1 MTTAFRLRQV
11 LRATALFLGLA
22 AIFAAGAIVGRGR
35 NFLTWNN
42 QADIFAQVAINGV
55 LAVGMTFV
63 ILTAG
68 IDLSVGRLLGL
79 GSTVCAMLLMEREW
93 NPASAVAVGSLALS
107 GLLAGWVT
115 WAALGRWVLRPNFRL
130 VVAAIVGLGWGLGLS
145 AWGAMQVLTG
155 FSVLGVLVAVPAVGL
170 MFGVVSGLMIA
181 KGRLQPFIG
190 TLAMMVSA
198 YGLARIM
205 AGGGGRIH
213 SLTDTAGLTA
223 PDPMFALV
231 RSSYL
236 GPLHFPVPAAVL
248 LGCVVLA
255 FVVLRTQ
262 RFGRHVYAVGGNEE
276 AARLSG
282 INVDRTKIAVYAVS
296 GALAALGGVLF
307 CARYRHGVPNAVEAA
322 ELDAIAAVVI
332 GGTSLMGGR
341 GSIVGTFVGVL
352 IFGYLN
358 NILQLR
364 AVPQDWQLLLKG
376 IIIVLAVWLQEGQLG
391 SWARGLWQATFSR
404 PTREAAS

>member
-1 MTTAFRLRQV
+1 MLARLRLGQL
-11 LRATALFLGLA
+11 LRASALFLGLA
-22 AIFAAGAIVGRGR
+22 TIFTVAAIVGREK
-35 NFLTWNN
+35 NFLTWGN
-42 QADIFAQVAINGV
+42 QTDIFTHVSINGV

-68 IDLSVGRLLGL
+68 IDLSVGRMLGL
-79 GSTVCAMLLMEREW
+79 GSVVCAMLLMQRGPNW
-93 NPASAVAVGSLALS
+93 AFWVAQTSLALS

-115 WAALGRWVLRPNFRL
+115 WAALGRWMRRSDFRL
-130 VVAAIVGLGWGLGLS
+130 VASVLIGLGWGIGLS
-145 AWGAMQVLTG
+145 AWGAMQMPTG

-170 MFGVVSGLMIA
+170 MFGLLSGLMIA

-198 YGLARIM
+198 HGAARLI
-205 AGGGGRIH
+205 AGGRIQP
-213 SLTDTAGLTA
+213 LTDTAGVTE
-223 PDPMFALV
+223 PDPWFAAL
-231 RSSYL
+231 RSSYI
-236 GPLHFPVPAAVL
+236 GPLHFPVPAAVFL
-248 LGCVVLA
+248 LCVVVA

-296 GALAALGGVLF
+296 GALAGLGGLLY
-307 CARYRHGVPNAVEAA
+307 CARYRQGYADALEAT

-341 GSIVGTFVGVL
+341 GSITGTFVGVL

-358 NILQLR
+358 NILQLEG
-364 AVPQDWQLLLKG
+364 VHTNWQLLLKG

-391 SWARGLWQATFSR
+391 SWARGLWQAVRSR
-404 PTREAAS
+404 PTPEGTP